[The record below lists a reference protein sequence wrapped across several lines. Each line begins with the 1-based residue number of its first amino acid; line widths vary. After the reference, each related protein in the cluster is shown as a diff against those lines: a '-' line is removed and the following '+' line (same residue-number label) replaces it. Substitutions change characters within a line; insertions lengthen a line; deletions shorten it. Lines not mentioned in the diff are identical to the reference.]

1 LKHISR
7 VIFLLI
13 KKNNEIASLKLVQ
26 PLKYKKY
33 MSDDF
38 DLLETNS
45 NEKTEKVDVN
55 WGKSID
61 TMKSKLAQ
69 EDDPQSRQKI
79 LNATLDDVVHMAEKD
94 RSTLLDAIKDL
105 TDYQDEVG
113 IMFEKFSALNPSEQK
128 VIDDAQKGLERARIE
143 LEDAENKADTWWNN
157 LWGRKSKIKKEQAE
171 FKEAEK
177 VRAGADNEA
186 KALFQLRIENADIQ
200 TLLSELS
207 YKSQAAVTRLKNR
220 EVEIKEVEE
229 KLKVA
234 IVEASKNHTKALEK
248 KKEVEVKLEEQYAL
262 LKQSRQELDE
272 IADKQSPEYSE
283 AIGKMTTIEQ
293 KVEELEGLKNAYTTL
308 AASKDSF
315 VHKHNLTIKVLTS
328 LRSNLQTHRAK
339 LKSDTE
345 ERLKYYDGYIVAL
358 KARTDQEFAA
368 ILEHLGVK
376 TDEHIGETLASMHS
390 ASAKARQEMMEN
402 IPVHEKV
409 MSGVYG
415 SYAEALHEIRKKDI
429 DIQKNFADRYGID
442 MKEIFED
449 YYKADANAPKD
460 TDDAPTEKAV
470 PDSSNDDM
478 LS

>member
-1 LKHISR
+1 
-7 VIFLLI
+7 
-13 KKNNEIASLKLVQ
+13 
-26 PLKYKKY
+26 
-33 MSDDF
+33 
-38 DLLETNS
+38 
-45 NEKTEKVDVN
+45 
-55 WGKSID
+55 
-61 TMKSKLAQ
+61 MKSKLAQ
-69 EDDPQSRQKI
+69 EEDPQGRQKI

-94 RSTLLDAIKDL
+94 RTTLLDAIKDL

-113 IMFEKFSALNPSEQK
+113 IMFEKFSVLNPTEQK
-128 VIDDAQKGLERARIE
+128 VIDDAQKALERARIE
-143 LEDAENKADTWWNN
+143 LEDAQNKPDTWWNN
-157 LWGRKSKIKKEQAE
+157 LWGRKSKIQKEEVA
-171 FKEAEK
+171 FKEADK
-177 VRAGADNEA
+177 TRSGADNKA
-186 KALFQLRIENADIQ
+186 KAMFQQRIESADVQ

-207 YKSQAAVTRLKNR
+207 FKSQAAVSRLKNR

-229 KLKVA
+229 KLKIA

-248 KKEVEVKLEEQYAL
+248 KKEIEDQLEEQYAL

-272 IADKQSPEYSE
+272 IADKQSTAYSE
-283 AIGKMTTIEQ
+283 AIGKVTTIEQ

-345 ERLKYYDGYIVAL
+345 ERLKYYDGYVVAL

-390 ASAKARQEMMEN
+390 ASARARQEMMDN

-409 MSGVYG
+409 MKGVYS
-415 SYAEALHEIRKKDI
+415 SYAEALHEIREKDS

-449 YYKADANAPKD
+449 YYKADKTVLKAA
-460 TDDAPTEKAV
+460 DDVTAETSKKNV
-470 PDSSNDDM
+470 SNDDM

>member
-1 LKHISR
+1 
-7 VIFLLI
+7 
-13 KKNNEIASLKLVQ
+13 
-26 PLKYKKY
+26 

-45 NEKTEKVDVN
+45 SEKTEKVDVN
-55 WGKSID
+55 WGKAID

-69 EDDPQSRQKI
+69 EDDPESRQKI

-113 IMFEKFSALNPSEQK
+113 ILFERFSSLNANEQK
-128 VIDDAQKGLERARIE
+128 VIDDAQKALERAKVE
-143 LEDAENKADTWWNN
+143 LEDAQNKPDTWWNN
-157 LWGRKSKIKKEQAE
+157 LWGRKSKIAKAEQGL
-171 FKEAEK
+171 KDSEK
-177 VRAGADNEA
+177 VRAGADNKA
-186 KALFQLRIENADIQ
+186 KAMFQERIESADIQ
-200 TLLSELS
+200 TLLNELS

-229 KLKVA
+229 KLKDA

-248 KKEVEVKLEEQYAL
+248 KKETETKLDEQYAL
-262 LKQSRQELDE
+262 LKQARQALEE
-272 IADKQSPEYSE
+272 VADKQSTEYSE
-283 AIGKMTTIEQ
+283 ALSKVTTLEQ

-339 LKSDTE
+339 LKSDTD
-345 ERLKYYDGYIVAL
+345 ERLKYYDGYVVAL

-376 TDEHIGETLASMHS
+376 TDEHIGETLASMHT
-390 ASAKARQEMMEN
+390 ASAKARQEMMDN

-409 MSGVYG
+409 MQGVYS
-415 SYAEALHEIRKKDI
+415 SYAEALQEIRAKDV
-429 DIQKNFADRYGID
+429 DIQKNFAERYGID

-449 YYKADANAPKD
+449 YYKADANAPSGGAVAPESKPE
-460 TDDAPTEKAV
+460 TSDD
-470 PDSSNDDM
+470 DL

>member
-1 LKHISR
+1 
-7 VIFLLI
+7 
-13 KKNNEIASLKLVQ
+13 
-26 PLKYKKY
+26 
-33 MSDDF
+33 MSEDF

-45 NEKTEKVDVN
+45 NEKTGKVDVN
-55 WGKSID
+55 WGKAID

-94 RSTLLDAIKDL
+94 RITLLDAIKDL

-113 IMFEKFSALNPSEQK
+113 IIFENFSSLNPDEQRI
-128 VIDDAQKGLERARIE
+128 IDDAQKSIERARIE
-143 LEDAENKADTWWNN
+143 LEDARNKPDTWWNN
-157 LWGRKSKIKKEQAE
+157 LWGRKSKIKQEEIE
-171 FKEAEK
+171 FKEAGK
-177 VRAGADNEA
+177 VRAGADNKA
-186 KALFQLRIENADIQ
+186 KAMFQQRIESADVQ
-200 TLLSELS
+200 TLLAELS
-207 YKSQAAVTRLKNR
+207 YKSQAAVSRLKNR

-229 KLKVA
+229 KLQVA
-234 IVEASKNHTKALEK
+234 IVEATKNHIRSLEK
-248 KKEVEVKLEEQYAL
+248 KKEVEAKLDDNYAL
-262 LKQSRQELDE
+262 LRQARQELED
-272 IADKQSPEYSE
+272 IVDKQSIDYAQ
-283 AIGKMTTIEQ
+283 AIGKVTTLEQ
-293 KVEELEGLKNAYTTL
+293 KIEEQEGLKNAYTTL

-345 ERLKYYDGYIVAL
+345 ERLKYYDGYVVAL

-376 TDEHIGETLASMHS
+376 TDEHIGETLASIHT

-409 MSGVYG
+409 MQGVYG
-415 SYAEALHEIRKKDI
+415 SYAEALQEIRAKDM
-429 DIQKNFADRYGID
+429 DIQKNFAERYGID

-449 YYKADANAPKD
+449 YYKADANAASENADVEKQGATSKPKAG
-460 TDDAPTEKAV
+460 TDDL
-470 PDSSNDDM
+470 

>member
-1 LKHISR
+1 
-7 VIFLLI
+7 
-13 KKNNEIASLKLVQ
+13 
-26 PLKYKKY
+26 

-45 NEKTEKVDVN
+45 NQKTEKVEVN
-55 WGKSID
+55 WGKAVDS
-61 TMKSKLAQ
+61 MKSKLAQ
-69 EDDPQSRQKI
+69 EEDPEKRQKI
-79 LNATLDDVVHMAEKD
+79 LNATLDDVVQMAEKD
-94 RSTLLDAIKDL
+94 RTTLLDAIKDL

-113 IMFEKFSALNPSEQK
+113 IMFEKFSSLNPSEQK
-128 VIDDAQKGLERARIE
+128 VIDDAQKELERARIE
-143 LEDAENKADTWWNN
+143 LEDAQNKPDTWWNN
-157 LWGRKSKIKKEQAE
+157 LWGRKSKIKKEEQE
-171 FKEAEK
+171 FAEAEK
-177 VRAGADNEA
+177 TRLGADNKA
-186 KALFQLRIENADIQ
+186 KALFQQRIESADIQ
-200 TLLSELS
+200 TLLGELS
-207 YKSQAAVTRLKNR
+207 FKSQAAVNRLKNR

-229 KLKVA
+229 KLKMA

-248 KKEVEVKLEEQYAL
+248 KKETEDKLEEQYAL

-272 IADKQSPEYSE
+272 IADKQSTAYSE
-283 AIGKMTTIEQ
+283 AIGKVTTIEQ

-345 ERLKYYDGYIVAL
+345 ERLKYYDGYVVAL

-376 TDEHIGETLASMHS
+376 TDEHIGATLASMHS
-390 ASAKARQEMMEN
+390 ASARARQEMMDN

-409 MSGVYG
+409 MNGVY
-415 SYAEALHEIRKKDI
+415 STYAEALQEIREKDS

-449 YYKADANAPKD
+449 YYKADKEASNLNVDKTPETPKKD
-460 TDDAPTEKAV
+460 V
-470 PDSSNDDM
+470 SNDDM

>member
-1 LKHISR
+1 
-7 VIFLLI
+7 
-13 KKNNEIASLKLVQ
+13 
-26 PLKYKKY
+26 

-38 DLLETNS
+38 DLLETNT
-45 NEKTEKVDVN
+45 NEKSEKVDVN
-55 WGKSID
+55 WGKAID

-69 EDDPQSRQKI
+69 EDDPESRQKI
-79 LNATLDDVVHMAEKD
+79 LNATLDDVVHMAEQD

-113 IMFEKFSALNPSEQK
+113 IIFEKFSALNPAEQK
-128 VIDDAQKGLERARIE
+128 IIDDAIKRLERAKVE
-143 LEDAENKADTWWNN
+143 LEDAEAKPDTWWNN
-157 LWGRKSKIKKEQAE
+157 LWGRKSKIKDAQNELNIAQKDRDA
-171 FKEAEK
+171 
-177 VRAGADNEA
+177 ADNKA
-186 KALFQLRIENADIQ
+186 KAMFQTRIESADIQ

-220 EVEIKEVEE
+220 EIEIKEVED
-229 KLKVA
+229 KLQTA
-234 IVEASKNHTKALEK
+234 IVEATKNHTKALEK
-248 KKEVEVKLEEQYAL
+248 KKEVEAKLEEKYAA
-262 LKQSRQELDE
+262 LKQARQALEE
-272 IADKQSPEYSE
+272 IVDKQSAEYAQ
-283 AIGKMTTIEQ
+283 AIGDVTTLEQ
-293 KVEELEGLKNAYTTL
+293 AVEELEGLKNAYTTL

-345 ERLKYYDGYIVAL
+345 ERLKYYDGYVVAL

-376 TDEHIGETLASMHS
+376 TDEHIGETLASMHT
-390 ASAKARQEMMEN
+390 ASAKARQEMMDN

-409 MSGVYG
+409 MQGVYS
-415 SYAEALHEIRKKDI
+415 SYAEALQEIRAKDV
-429 DIQKNFADRYGID
+429 DIQKNFAERYGID

-449 YYKADANAPKD
+449 YYKADPNAPKG
-460 TDDAPTEKAV
+460 DDGKPEGTPKPEGG
-470 PDSSNDDM
+470 NDDL

>member
-1 LKHISR
+1 
-7 VIFLLI
+7 
-13 KKNNEIASLKLVQ
+13 
-26 PLKYKKY
+26 

-55 WGKSID
+55 WGKAID
-61 TMKSKLAQ
+61 SMKSKLAQ
-69 EDDPQSRQKI
+69 EDDPQVRQKI
-79 LNATLDDVVHMAEKD
+79 LNATLDDVVNMAEKD
-94 RSTLLDAIKDL
+94 RTTLLDAIKDL

-113 IMFEKFSALNPSEQK
+113 IIFEKFSSLNADEQK
-128 VIDDAQKGLERARIE
+128 IIDDAQKALERARIE
-143 LEDAENKADTWWNN
+143 LEDAQNKPDTWWNN
-157 LWGRKSKIKKEQAE
+157 LWGRKSKIAKAEQE
-171 FKEAEK
+171 LKEAEK
-177 VRAGADNEA
+177 VRAGADNRA
-186 KALFQLRIENADIQ
+186 KAMFQERIESADVQ

-207 YKSQAAVTRLKNR
+207 FKSQAAVTRLKER
-220 EVEIKEVEE
+220 EVEIKEVED
-229 KLKVA
+229 KLQVA
-234 IVEASKNHTKALEK
+234 IVEATKNHTKALEK
-248 KKEVEVKLEEQYAL
+248 KKEVEGQLEEQYAL
-262 LKQSRQELDE
+262 LKQARQELEE
-272 IADKQSPEYSE
+272 IADKQSAEYAQ
-283 AIGKMTTIEQ
+283 AIGKVTKLEQ

-376 TDEHIGETLASMHS
+376 TDEHIGETLAAMHT
-390 ASAKARQEMMEN
+390 ASAKARQEMMDN

-409 MSGVYG
+409 MQGVYS
-415 SYAEALHEIRKKDI
+415 SYAEALQEIRNKDSE
-429 DIQKNFADRYGID
+429 IQKNFADRYGID
-442 MKEIFED
+442 MKELFED
-449 YYKADANAPKD
+449 YYKADANAPTGDD
-460 TDDAPTEKAV
+460 TP
-470 PDSSNDDM
+470 SNDPEPETNDDDL

>member
-1 LKHISR
+1 
-7 VIFLLI
+7 
-13 KKNNEIASLKLVQ
+13 
-26 PLKYKKY
+26 

-38 DLLETNS
+38 DLLETNA
-45 NEKTEKVDVN
+45 NQKTEKVDVN
-55 WGKSID
+55 WGKAID

-69 EDDPQSRQKI
+69 EEDPQGRQKI

-94 RSTLLDAIKDL
+94 RTTLLDAIKDL

-113 IMFEKFSALNPSEQK
+113 IMFEKFSVLNPTEQK
-128 VIDDAQKGLERARIE
+128 VIDDAQKALERARIE
-143 LEDAENKADTWWNN
+143 LEDAQNKPDTWWNN
-157 LWGRKSKIKKEQAE
+157 LWGRKSKIQKEEVA
-171 FKEAEK
+171 FKVADK
-177 VRAGADNEA
+177 TRSGADNKA
-186 KALFQLRIENADIQ
+186 KAMFQQRIESADVQ

-207 YKSQAAVTRLKNR
+207 FKSQAAVSRLKNR

-229 KLKVA
+229 KLKIA

-248 KKEVEVKLEEQYAL
+248 KKEIEDQLEEQYAL

-272 IADKQSPEYSE
+272 IADKQSTAYSE
-283 AIGKMTTIEQ
+283 AIGKVTTIEQ

-345 ERLKYYDGYIVAL
+345 ERLKYYDGYVVAL

-390 ASAKARQEMMEN
+390 ASARARQEMMDN

-409 MSGVYG
+409 MKGVYS
-415 SYAEALHEIRKKDI
+415 SYAEALHEIREKDS

-449 YYKADANAPKD
+449 YYKADKTVLKAA
-460 TDDAPTEKAV
+460 DDVTAETSKKNV
-470 PDSSNDDM
+470 SNDDM

>member
-1 LKHISR
+1 
-7 VIFLLI
+7 
-13 KKNNEIASLKLVQ
+13 
-26 PLKYKKY
+26 

-55 WGKSID
+55 WGKAID
-61 TMKSKLAQ
+61 TMKSKLSQ
-69 EDDPQSRQKI
+69 EDDPEVRQKI

-94 RSTLLDAIKDL
+94 RTTLLDAIKDL

-113 IMFEKFSALNPSEQK
+113 IIFEKFSALNATEQK
-128 VIDDAQKGLERARIE
+128 VINDAQKALERAKIE
-143 LEDAENKADTWWNN
+143 LEDAEAKPNNWWNN
-157 LWGRKSKIKKEQAE
+157 LWGRKSKIKKAQEELKAS
-171 FKEAEK
+171 EK
-177 VRAGADNEA
+177 TRAAADNKA
-186 KALFQLRIENADIQ
+186 KAMFQVRIESADVQ

-207 YKSQAAVTRLKNR
+207 YKSQAAVSRLKNR

-229 KLKVA
+229 KLQVA
-234 IVEASKNHTKALEK
+234 IVEATKNHTKALEK
-248 KKEVEVKLEEQYAL
+248 KKEVEAKLEERYTL
-262 LKQSRQELDE
+262 LKQARQELED
-272 IADKQSPEYSE
+272 IADKQSADY
-283 AIGKMTTIEQ
+283 AQAVGKVTTLEQ

-345 ERLKYYDGYIVAL
+345 ERLKYYDGYVVAL

-376 TDEHIGETLASMHS
+376 TDEHIGETLASMHT
-390 ASAKARQEMMEN
+390 ASAKARQDMMDN

-409 MSGVYG
+409 MQGVYS
-415 SYAEALHEIRKKDI
+415 SYAEALQEIRAKDS
-429 DIQKNFADRYGID
+429 DIQKNFAERYGID

-449 YYKADANAPKD
+449 YYNVDPNKGSEGDDGEPEGKPKPESS
-460 TDDAPTEKAV
+460 DD
-470 PDSSNDDM
+470 DL

>member
-1 LKHISR
+1 
-7 VIFLLI
+7 
-13 KKNNEIASLKLVQ
+13 
-26 PLKYKKY
+26 

-38 DLLETNS
+38 DLLETSS

-55 WGKSID
+55 WGKAID

-94 RSTLLDAIKDL
+94 RTTLLDAIKDL

-113 IMFEKFSALNPSEQK
+113 IMFEKFSSLNATEQK
-128 VIDDAQKGLERARIE
+128 VIDDAQKALERARIE
-143 LEDAENKADTWWNN
+143 LEDAENKPDTWWNN

-171 FKEAEK
+171 FAAAEK
-177 VRAGADNEA
+177 VRAGADNKA
-186 KALFQLRIENADIQ
+186 KAMFQERIESADIQ

-229 KLKVA
+229 KLKDA

-248 KKEVEVKLEEQYAL
+248 KKEVEDKLEEQYAL

-272 IADKQSPEYSE
+272 IADKQSTAYSE
-283 AIGKMTTIEQ
+283 AVGKVTTIEQ

-345 ERLKYYDGYIVAL
+345 ERLKYYDGYVVAL

-390 ASAKARQEMMEN
+390 ASARARQEMMDN

-409 MSGVYG
+409 MKGVY
-415 SYAEALHEIRKKDI
+415 STYAEALHEIREKDI
-429 DIQKNFADRYGID
+429 DIQKNFANRYGID

-449 YYKADANAPKD
+449 YYKADPNAPAK
-460 TDDAPTEKAV
+460 
-470 PDSSNDDM
+470 NDDEPTKEEKPASDNDDL

>member
-1 LKHISR
+1 
-7 VIFLLI
+7 
-13 KKNNEIASLKLVQ
+13 
-26 PLKYKKY
+26 

-45 NEKTEKVDVN
+45 SEKTEKVDVD
-55 WGKSID
+55 WGKAID
-61 TMKSKLAQ
+61 TMKSKLSQ
-69 EDDPQSRQKI
+69 EDDPESRQKI

-94 RSTLLDAIKDL
+94 RTTLLDAIKDL

-113 IMFEKFSALNPSEQK
+113 IMFEKFSALNPTEQK
-128 VIDDAQKGLERARIE
+128 VIDDAQKALERARIE
-143 LEDAENKADTWWNN
+143 LEDAKNKPDTWWNN
-157 LWGRKSKIKKEQAE
+157 LWGRKSKIKKEEAE
-171 FKEAEK
+171 FAIAEK
-177 VRAGADNEA
+177 TRAGADNKA
-186 KALFQLRIENADIQ
+186 KAMFQERIESADVQ

-229 KLKVA
+229 KLKDA
-234 IVEASKNHTKALEK
+234 IVEASKNHTKALAK
-248 KKEVEVKLEEQYAL
+248 KKEVEAKLEENYAL
-262 LKQSRQELDE
+262 LKQARQALED
-272 IADKQSPEYSE
+272 IADKQSTEYSE
-283 AIGKMTTIEQ
+283 AIGKMTALEQ

-345 ERLKYYDGYIVAL
+345 ERLKYYDGYVVAL

-376 TDEHIGETLASMHS
+376 TDEHIGETLASMHT
-390 ASAKARQEMMEN
+390 ASAKARQDMMDN

-409 MSGVYG
+409 MQGVYS
-415 SYAEALHEIRKKDI
+415 SYAEALQEIRAKDGE
-429 DIQKNFADRYGID
+429 IQKNFAERYGID

-449 YYKADANAPKD
+449 YYNAENTTPKG
-460 TDDAPTEKAV
+460 DDGEPAGEPAAKPEA
-470 PDSSNDDM
+470 NDDDL

>member
-1 LKHISR
+1 
-7 VIFLLI
+7 
-13 KKNNEIASLKLVQ
+13 
-26 PLKYKKY
+26 

-38 DLLETNS
+38 DLLETSS
-45 NEKTEKVDVN
+45 NEKHDKVDVN
-55 WGKSID
+55 WGKAID

-69 EDDPQSRQKI
+69 EDDPESRQKI

-94 RSTLLDAIKDL
+94 RTNLLDAIKDL

-113 IMFEKFSALNPSEQK
+113 IIFEKFSKLNPNEQK
-128 VIDDAQKGLERARIE
+128 VIDDSQKGLDRAKIK

-157 LWGRKSKIKKEQAE
+157 LWGRKSKIKKAQVELKDAQ
-171 FKEAEK
+171 K
-177 VRAGADNEA
+177 VRDGADNKA
-186 KALFQLRIENADIQ
+186 KAMFQQRIESADIQ
-200 TLLSELS
+200 TLLNELS
-207 YKSQAAVTRLKNR
+207 YKSQAAVSRLKNR

-229 KLKVA
+229 KLKTA
-234 IVEASKNHTKALEK
+234 IVEATKNHTRALEK
-248 KKEVEVKLEEQYAL
+248 KKEVEGKLEEQYAL
-262 LKQSRQELDE
+262 LKQSRQELEE
-272 IADKQSPEYSE
+272 IVDKQSADY
-283 AIGKMTTIEQ
+283 AQAVGKVTTIEQ

-345 ERLKYYDGYIVAL
+345 ERLKYYDGYVVAL

-376 TDEHIGETLASMHS
+376 TDEHIGETLASMHT
-390 ASAKARQEMMEN
+390 ASAKARQEMMDN

-409 MSGVYG
+409 MQGVYS
-415 SYAEALHEIRKKDI
+415 SYAEALHEIRAKDM
-429 DIQKNFADRYGID
+429 DIQKNFAERYGID

-449 YYKADANAPKD
+449 YYNADANAPSGDGDDNPEGNSKPED
-460 TDDAPTEKAV
+460 TGDDL
-470 PDSSNDDM
+470 

>member
-1 LKHISR
+1 
-7 VIFLLI
+7 
-13 KKNNEIASLKLVQ
+13 
-26 PLKYKKY
+26 

-45 NEKTEKVDVN
+45 NERTEKVDVN
-55 WGKSID
+55 WGKAID

-69 EDDPQSRQKI
+69 EDDPQTRQKI

-94 RSTLLDAIKDL
+94 RTTLLDAIKDL

-113 IMFEKFSALNPSEQK
+113 IIFEKFSSLNAEEQK
-128 VIDDAQKGLERARIE
+128 IIDDAQRALERARIE
-143 LEDAENKADTWWNN
+143 LEDAQNKPDTWWNN
-157 LWGRKSKIKKEQAE
+157 LWGRKSKIKKAE
-171 FKEAEK
+171 EELKEAEK
-177 VRAGADNEA
+177 VRSSADNKA
-186 KALFQLRIENADIQ
+186 KAKFQERIESADVQ

-220 EVEIKEVEE
+220 EIEIKEVEE
-229 KLKVA
+229 KLQTA

-248 KKEVEVKLEEQYAL
+248 KQQIETQLEEQYAL
-262 LKQSRQELDE
+262 LKQARQELEE
-272 IADKQSPEYSE
+272 IADKQSTEYSE
-283 AIGKMTTIEQ
+283 AIGKVTTLEQ
-293 KVEELEGLKNAYTTL
+293 KVEELEGLKSAYTTL

-376 TDEHIGETLASMHS
+376 TDEHIGETLAAMHT
-390 ASAKARQEMMEN
+390 ASAKARQEMMDN

-409 MSGVYG
+409 MQGVYS
-415 SYAEALHEIRKKDI
+415 SYAEALQEIREKDSE
-429 DIQKNFADRYGID
+429 IQKNFADRYGID

-449 YYKADANAPKD
+449 YYKADG
-460 TDDAPTEKAV
+460 AV
-470 PDSSNDDM
+470 PTGDGDEPSNDFIEEESDDDL

>member
-1 LKHISR
+1 
-7 VIFLLI
+7 
-13 KKNNEIASLKLVQ
+13 
-26 PLKYKKY
+26 

-38 DLLETNS
+38 DLLETS
-45 NEKTEKVDVN
+45 TNEKTEKVDVN
-55 WGKSID
+55 WGKAID

-69 EDDPQSRQKI
+69 EDDPQTRQKI
-79 LNATLDDVVHMAEKD
+79 LNATLDDVVQMAEKD

-113 IMFEKFSALNPSEQK
+113 IMFEKFSALNATEQK
-128 VIDDAQKGLERARIE
+128 VIDDAQKDLERAKIA
-143 LEDAENKADTWWNN
+143 LEDTENKPDTWWNN
-157 LWGRKSKIKKEQAE
+157 LWGRKSKIKKAQTT

-177 VRAGADNEA
+177 IRAGADNKA
-186 KALFQLRIENADIQ
+186 KAMFQERIESADIQ

-229 KLKVA
+229 KLKDA

-248 KKEVEVKLEEQYAL
+248 KKEVEGKLEEQYTL
-262 LKQSRQELDE
+262 LKQARQELEE
-272 IADKQSPEYSE
+272 IADKQSTAYSE
-283 AIGKMTTIEQ
+283 AIGKVTALEQ
-293 KVEELEGLKNAYTTL
+293 KIEELEGLKNAYTTL

-345 ERLKYYDGYIVAL
+345 ERLKYYDGYVVAL

-376 TDEHIGETLASMHS
+376 TDEHIGETLASMHT
-390 ASAKARQEMMEN
+390 ASAKARQEMMDN

-409 MSGVYG
+409 MSGVYS
-415 SYAEALHEIRKKDI
+415 SYAEALQEIREKDI
-429 DIQKNFADRYGID
+429 DIQKNFTDRYGID

-449 YYKADANAPKD
+449 YYKADSNVPKD
-460 TDDAPTEKAV
+460 NDDVLLEK
-470 PDSSNDDM
+470 PNTSNDD
-478 LS
+478 LLG

>member
-1 LKHISR
+1 
-7 VIFLLI
+7 
-13 KKNNEIASLKLVQ
+13 
-26 PLKYKKY
+26 

-38 DLLETNS
+38 DLLETNA

-55 WGKSID
+55 WGKAID

-69 EDDPQSRQKI
+69 EDDPESRQKI
-79 LNATLDDVVHMAEKD
+79 LNATLDDVVGMAEKD
-94 RSTLLDAIKDL
+94 RTTLLDAIKDL

-113 IMFEKFSALNPSEQK
+113 ILFERFSSLNETEQK
-128 VIDDAQKGLERARIE
+128 VIDDAQKALERAKIE
-143 LEDAENKADTWWNN
+143 LEDAQNKPDTWWNN
-157 LWGRKSKIKKEQAE
+157 LWGRKSKIKAAE
-171 FKEAEK
+171 KALEAAEK
-177 VRAGADNEA
+177 VRAGADNKA
-186 KALFQLRIENADIQ
+186 KAMFQERIESADIQ

-220 EVEIKEVEE
+220 EVEIKEVED
-229 KLKVA
+229 KLQDA

-248 KKEVEVKLEEQYAL
+248 KAETETKLETQYAL
-262 LKQSRQELDE
+262 LKQARQALEE
-272 IADKQSPEYSE
+272 VADKQSTEYSE
-283 AIGKMTTIEQ
+283 ALSKVTKLEQ
-293 KVEELEGLKNAYTTL
+293 EVEELEGLKNAYTTL

-345 ERLKYYDGYIVAL
+345 ERLKYYDGYVVAL

-368 ILEHLGVK
+368 ILEQLGVK
-376 TDEHIGETLASMHS
+376 TDEHIGETLASMHT
-390 ASAKARQEMMEN
+390 ASARARQEMMDN

-409 MSGVYG
+409 MQGVYR
-415 SYAEALHEIRKKDI
+415 SYAEALHEIRAKDV

-442 MKEIFED
+442 MKEIFEE
-449 YYKADANAPKD
+449 YYNSDNTTPSGDDDATGGGNGAPKPE
-460 TDDAPTEKAV
+460 AG
-470 PDSSNDDM
+470 NDDL

>member
-1 LKHISR
+1 
-7 VIFLLI
+7 
-13 KKNNEIASLKLVQ
+13 
-26 PLKYKKY
+26 

-38 DLLETNS
+38 DLLETNT
-45 NEKTEKVDVN
+45 NEKSEKVDVN
-55 WGKSID
+55 WGKAID

-69 EDDPQSRQKI
+69 EDDPESRQKI
-79 LNATLDDVVHMAEKD
+79 LNATLDDVVHMAEQD
-94 RSTLLDAIKDL
+94 RTTLLDAIKDL

-113 IMFEKFSALNPSEQK
+113 IIFEKFSSLNPNEQK
-128 VIDDAQKGLERARIE
+128 VIDDAIKRLERAKVE
-143 LEDAENKADTWWNN
+143 LEDAEAKPDTWWNN
-157 LWGRKSKIKKEQAE
+157 LWGRKSKIKDAQDELNVAQKDRDA
-171 FKEAEK
+171 
-177 VRAGADNEA
+177 ADNKA
-186 KALFQLRIENADIQ
+186 KAMFQTRIESADVQ

-220 EVEIKEVEE
+220 EVEIKEVED
-229 KLKVA
+229 KLQTA
-234 IVEASKNHTKALEK
+234 IVEATKNHIKALEK
-248 KKEVEVKLEEQYAL
+248 KKEVEAKLEEKYAA
-262 LKQSRQELDE
+262 LKQARQALEE
-272 IADKQSPEYSE
+272 IVDKQSAEYAK
-283 AIGKMTTIEQ
+283 AIGDVTTLEQ

-345 ERLKYYDGYIVAL
+345 ERLKYYDGYVVAL

-376 TDEHIGETLASMHS
+376 TDEHIGETLASMHT

-409 MSGVYG
+409 MQGVYG
-415 SYAEALHEIRKKDI
+415 SYAEALQEIRAKDS
-429 DIQKNFADRYGID
+429 DIQKNFAERYGID

-449 YYKADANAPKD
+449 YYKADPNAPSGNDGEPEGTPK
-460 TDDAPTEKAV
+460 PEGG
-470 PDSSNDDM
+470 NDDL